1 MIAPRWPGPRRPQ
14 GWPRASSMPPGSNN
28 DNDND
33 NDNNNNNNDND
44 NHDSGVRKGGF
55 SKGAF
60 SNLCVSLL
68 QLYYMRFR
76 C

>member
-1 MIAPRWPGPRRPQ
+1 
-14 GWPRASSMPPGSNN
+14 MPPGSNN

-33 NDNNNNNNDND
+33 NDNNNNDND